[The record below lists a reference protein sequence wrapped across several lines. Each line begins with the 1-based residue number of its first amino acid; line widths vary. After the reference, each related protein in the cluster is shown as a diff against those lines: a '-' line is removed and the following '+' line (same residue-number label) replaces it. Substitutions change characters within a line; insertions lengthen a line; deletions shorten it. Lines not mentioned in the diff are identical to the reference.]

1 MKKTFPFVLILFA
14 CIHLNAQNYRDSIRN
29 LRNEHLAELKDT
41 NNHILNLEEVTHF
54 SGLDY
59 FSVNE
64 SFIITAKFKKSKGKK
79 FKMPTSGTRTPIYR
93 RYGYIDFKIGDTNC
107 RLTVY
112 QNVELS
118 KSEDLKDYLFIPFRD
133 LTSSKTTYGGG
144 RYIDFSIPNSKEV
157 IIDFNTAYNPYCAY
171 SHRYSCP
178 IPPAE
183 NTLKV
188 EIAAG
193 EKYVETTF

>member
-1 MKKTFPFVLILFA
+1 MKKTSLILLFLFA
-14 CIHLNAQNYRDSIRN
+14 CIQLNAQSYTDSVLK
-29 LRNEHLAELKDT
+29 LRNEHLTELKDT
-41 NNHILNLEEVTHF
+41 NNHILNLDEINHF
-54 SGLDY
+54 AGLDY

-64 SFIITAKFKKSKGKK
+64 SFIITANFKKSKGKK
-79 FKMPTSGTRTPIYR
+79 FKMPTSGTRTPVYR

-144 RYIDFSIPNSKEV
+144 RYLDFTIPNSSEV
-157 IIDFNTAYNPYCAY
+157 IIDFNLAYNPYCAY

-188 EIAAG
+188 EITAG
-193 EKYVETTF
+193 EKYVETIH

>member
-1 MKKTFPFVLILFA
+1 MKKTTSFLIILFV
-14 CIHLNAQNYRDSIRN
+14 CFQSNAQSYSDSIIL

-41 NNHILNLEEVTHF
+41 NNHILNVEEVNHF
-54 SGLDY
+54 PGLDY
-59 FSVNE
+59 FPVNE
-64 SFIITAKFKKSKGKK
+64 SFIITAKFRKNKGKK
-79 FKMPTSGTRTPIYR
+79 FKMQTSGTRTPIYR

-133 LTSSKTTYGGG
+133 FSSSKTTYGGG
-144 RYIDFSIPNSKEV
+144 RYLDFSIPNSNEV
-157 IIDFNTAYNPYCAY
+157 IIDFNLAYNPYCAY

-193 EKYVETTF
+193 EKYVEIVH